1 MKLTVMTASVNC
13 KPANNVH
20 NMHMRHDT
28 ASAPEGTQSIRRAI
42 SLLREAA
49 EKAPGG
55 SWRLS
60 ELAARCGI
68 DRTTAHRIL
77 KCLVAE
83 RLIMRSPDGQRYRLG
98 PLAFELGL
106 AAQPIIDL
114 RSLCSDALT
123 RLADRCGDTVFLI
136 VRSGLDAVCMDRREG
151 HYPIKALTVEIG
163 TRRPL
168 CASAGGL
175 AMLMLLPKEVRRR
188 VIVENARRL
197 ATTTRLGVR
206 TLTTM
211 LDESM
216 AVGYGLSHDR
226 IIPGVVAIGV
236 PIRDFRHEPLA
247 ALSVTAISERL
258 GTTRRPEIVALLRA
272 EAAAIERALQKHDT
286 RQTRSG

>member
-1 MKLTVMTASVNC
+1 MTGAVNC
-13 KPANNVH
+13 KPASKVH
-20 NMHMRHDT
+20 NMHMRDDT
-28 ASAPEGTQSIRRAI
+28 ASAPEGTQSIQRAI

-106 AAQPIIDL
+106 AAQPIVDL

-123 RLADRCGDTVFLI
+123 RLAARCGDTVFLI
-136 VRSGLDAVCMDRREG
+136 VHSGFDAVCMDRREG

-175 AMLMLLPKEVRRR
+175 SMLMLLPKEVRRS
-188 VIVENARRL
+188 VIAENGRRL
-197 ATTTRLGVR
+197 ATTMRVGVR

-211 LDESM
+211 LDESL

-226 IIPGVVAIGV
+226 VIPGVVAIGV
-236 PIRDFRHEPLA
+236 PIRDFRDEPLA
-247 ALSVTAISERL
+247 ALSVAAISERL
-258 GTTRRPEIVALLRA
+258 GTARRPEIVALLRA
-272 EAAAIERALQKHDT
+272 EAVAVERALQKHNP
-286 RQTRSG
+286 